1 MQHSSGSTLLNLT
14 LNGLL
19 DSLTRGHV
27 VHLISN
33 FIAVILLV
41 QVTAIDSSKAAEN
54 ESATESALEQNVFP
68 PDRNGTWGFGL
79 GVGPNLPAP
88 VDAVQDELGSDIG
101 AAMWVRYHINPTWQL
116 ALHYQRLEF
125 KSQAT
130 SFDYFGPSI
139 LIRPWTHRKWNV
151 YLGGGAGFA
160 RAINF
165 PRSTDRQNTFAV
177 MGIAGVDYF
186 LSQKWSLGL
195 ELSASHIDLDDNR
208 AKSAQTTTP
217 MIALTYYPENRPEP
231 AVQKQVAAKA
241 VDSDKDGVLDSRDAC
256 PGTPMGTR
264 VNRLGCALKA
274 KIEIKITVEFDTGSD
289 VIKPEYLD
297 EVARVAGLLKEH
309 PDQKVVIAGHTDS
322 TGDLNKNI
330 ELSERRAQRI
340 VSKLVEAHG
349 VSANRLKAIGYGP
362 KIPIAGND
370 TPEGRA
376 LNRRVI
382 VELSGE

>member
-1 MQHSSGSTLLNLT
+1 MRPIAS
-14 LNGLL
+14 
-19 DSLTRGHV
+19 
-27 VHLISN
+27 
-33 FIAVILLV
+33 FIAGFLLLL
-41 QVTAIDSSKAAEN
+41 VTAIDSSKAFEN
-54 ESATESALEQNVFP
+54 ESASESVSEQNVFP

-101 AAMWVRYHINPTWQL
+101 AAMWVRYHINPSWQL
-116 ALHYQRLEF
+116 AVHYQRLEF
-125 KSQAT
+125 TSQAT

-139 LIRPWTHRKWNV
+139 LVRPWTHRKWNV

-165 PRSTDRQNTFAV
+165 PRSTDRQNTIAV
-177 MGIAGVDYF
+177 MGIAGFAYF
-186 LSQKWSLGL
+186 LSQKWSLGI

-217 MIALTYYPENRPEP
+217 MIALTYYPEYRPENRPEP
-231 AVQKQVAAKA
+231 PVQKPVAAKA

-256 PGTPMGTR
+256 PGTAIGTK
-264 VNRLGCALKA
+264 VNRLGCALQT
-274 KIEIKITVEFDTGSD
+274 KIEIKIIVEFDMGSD

-297 EVARVAGLLKEH
+297 EVARVAGLLIEH
-309 PDQKVVIAGHTDS
+309 PEQVGIIAGHTDS

-330 ELSERRAQRI
+330 ELSARRAQSI
-340 VSKLVEAHG
+340 IAKLVEAHG

-362 KIPIAGND
+362 KMPIAGND